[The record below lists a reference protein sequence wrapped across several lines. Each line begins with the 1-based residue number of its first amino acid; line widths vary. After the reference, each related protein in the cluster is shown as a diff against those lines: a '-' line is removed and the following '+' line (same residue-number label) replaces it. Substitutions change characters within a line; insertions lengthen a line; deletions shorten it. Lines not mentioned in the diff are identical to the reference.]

1 MVGAAEESDVFMWMR
16 LKTSGCDDIVAVEL
30 QGQNIYEDFLFGTI
44 ILLFLLCHI
53 PGQPFENCFKSISFY
68 IVWLSKWI
76 LVQGFN
82 SLLLPF
88 YSSHRLWFG
97 VQTDRSAG
105 LQGRMDVL
113 HKYFKIAST
122 GKGWIITPYFSS
134 IKYAA
139 EYEAGIKAIPLD
151 SCLIFH
157 FILTWIFLV
166 FLDVDK
172 PYSMGIMRILASD
185 VFSVQKEHKY
195 KTCRFF
201 ILIINNS
208 VLEVNNIA
216 F

>member
-44 ILLFLLCHI
+44 TLLFLLGHI

-68 IVWLSKWI
+68 IVWLWI

-88 YSSHRLWFG
+88 YYSHRLWFG

-105 LQGRMDVL
+105 LQGRMGVL

-122 GKGWIITPYFSS
+122 GKGWIITPYLKHKIRCRIRGKNQSHTLGFLPHISLHIDMNFS
-134 IKYAA
+134 
-139 EYEAGIKAIPLD
+139 
-151 SCLIFH
+151 C
-157 FILTWIFLV
+157 V
-166 FLDVDK
+166 F
-172 PYSMGIMRILASD
+172 G
-185 VFSVQKEHKY
+185 HW
-195 KTCRFF
+195 
-201 ILIINNS
+201 
-208 VLEVNNIA
+208 
-216 F
+216 